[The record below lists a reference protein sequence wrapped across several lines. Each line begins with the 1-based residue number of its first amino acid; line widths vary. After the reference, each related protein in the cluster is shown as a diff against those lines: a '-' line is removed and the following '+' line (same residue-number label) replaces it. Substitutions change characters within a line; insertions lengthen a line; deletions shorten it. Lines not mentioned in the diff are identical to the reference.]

1 MDMNKVNA
9 NCVTYE
15 QTFLSMIQQ
24 IETNFQLRDIQ
35 YFQILEFV
43 LVIGYVLGKICF
55 NILKHLITLLKTKI
69 N

>member
-24 IETNFQLRDIQ
+24 IETNFQLRDTI
-35 YFQILEFV
+35 FSNTRV
-43 LVIGYVLGKICF
+43 CIGHRLCFGKDMF
-55 NILKHLITLLKTKI
+55 
-69 N
+69 